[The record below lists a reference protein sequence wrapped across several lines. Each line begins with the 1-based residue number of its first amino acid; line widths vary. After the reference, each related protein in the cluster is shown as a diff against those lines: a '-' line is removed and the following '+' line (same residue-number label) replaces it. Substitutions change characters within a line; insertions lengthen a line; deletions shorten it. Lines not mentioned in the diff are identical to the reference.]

1 MCCCVCDVSC
11 QVSCLHQ
18 PVDKRNQQIGRK
30 NIYLGIST
38 NHSREMLQFQLDMS
52 ARCQVKIFIGQ
63 RSTTEST
70 TILKLFYLKL
80 KLEYT

>member
-1 MCCCVCDVSC
+1 MLLCFDVLC
-11 QVSCLHQ
+11 QALCLRLAGT
-18 PVDKRNQQIGRK
+18 RNQQIGRK

-38 NHSREMLQFQLDMS
+38 NHSREMLQFQLDTS
-52 ARCQVKIFIGQ
+52 ARCKVNIFIGQ